1 MQPMKK
7 AMAILVVMLILFQ
20 GAGMFFLLKL
30 QQTAAVI
37 SMDGRLKKG
46 VDDDELTR
54 FVFHRHM
61 PKEVSWVHERE
72 FIYGGNMYDV
82 VNLTQRGDSVYIA
95 CVHDHKETKLLKKL
109 LRIVKPLKSQPSTAA
124 SNYSPPAYNW
134 FCDNLLILP
143 DDNFFLTIL
152 LPFADPF
159 SLVAF
164 QPSVAAPPPKV

>member
-1 MQPMKK
+1 MKK
-7 AMAILVVMLILFQ
+7 ATTILLVMLILFQ

-30 QQTAAVI
+30 QQTAAAM
-37 SMDGRLKKG
+37 SMDERINKG

-54 FVFHRHM
+54 FVFHRQM

-109 LRIVKPLKSQPSTAA
+109 IRIVKPLKAHPSTAA
-124 SNYSPPAYNW
+124 PNFSPLEYNW

-143 DDNFFLTIL
+143 DDNFFLLIL
-152 LPFADPF
+152 LPIVDPF
-159 SLVAF
+159 RLVAF